1 MKACEK
7 GSIYGDQVCDI
18 FRMSRKHD
26 VHPLYALSNLLICL
40 PMSDSVQHEA
50 SESKMPP
57 RALVM
62 VTLPLIFGLVYN
74 CVSLV
79 MLPFPDSEQRLR
91 ETYAAIAKIYQ
102 EQGNQVLPSLTTDMV
117 QLSLWVT
124 FIVLAATILW
134 FDYTRRAIKDRRSAG
149 RTSAIVLGFVS
160 LLVIPLGTLL
170 GTVMLI
176 GVFNKDVKAY
186 LNQK

>member
-1 MKACEK
+1 
-7 GSIYGDQVCDI
+7 
-18 FRMSRKHD
+18 
-26 VHPLYALSNLLICL
+26 
-40 PMSDSVQHEA
+40 MSDSVQHEA

-79 MLPFPDSEQRLR
+79 MLPFPDSEKRLR

-102 EQGNQVLPSLTTDMV
+102 EQGTHTALPSLTTDMV
-117 QLSLWVT
+117 QLSLWIT
-124 FIVLAATILW
+124 FVVLVATILW
-134 FDYTRRAIKDRRSAG
+134 FDYTRRAIKDRRSVG
-149 RTSAIVLGFVS
+149 RTSATVLGFVS
-160 LLVIPLGTLL
+160 LLVVPLGTLL